1 MGTTLWVLTAILAFG
16 FASAGVMKLLQ
27 PQEKLANLGMEW
39 VNDFGSGTVKQ
50 IGVLEILG
58 AIGLIVPAAVGVVPV
73 LVPIAAVGL
82 AAVMLGAA
90 VVHARRKEVPMIAVN
105 AVLFAIAVVVAWG
118 RFGPYA
124 FGS

>member
-1 MGTTLWVLTAILAFG
+1 MATTLWVLTGILAFG
-16 FASAGVMKLLQ
+16 FASAGAMKLLQ
-27 PQEKLANLGMEW
+27 PKEKLANSGMDW
-39 VNDFGSGTVKQ
+39 VNDFSSGTVKG

>member
-1 MGTTLWVLTAILAFG
+1 
-16 FASAGVMKLLQ
+16 MKLLQ
-27 PQEKLANLGMEW
+27 PKEKLANSGMDW
-39 VNDFGSGTVKQ
+39 VNDFSSGTVKG

>member
-1 MGTTLWVLTAILAFG
+1 MGTTLWVLTAVLAFG

-27 PQEKLANLGMEW
+27 PKEKLANSGMDW
-39 VNDFGSGTVKQ
+39 VNDFSSGTVKL

-82 AAVMLGAA
+82 AVVMLGAA

>member
-27 PQEKLANLGMEW
+27 PQEKLADLGMEW
-39 VNDFGSGTVKQ
+39 VNDFGSGTVKL
-50 IGVLEILG
+50 IGALEILG

-73 LVPIAAVGL
+73 LVPIAAIGL
-82 AAVMLGAA
+82 AGVMLGAA

>member
-27 PQEKLANLGMEW
+27 PQEKLADLGMEW
-39 VNDFGSGTVKQ
+39 VNDFGSGTVKL
-50 IGVLEILG
+50 IGALEILG
-58 AIGLIVPAAVGVVPV
+58 AIGLIVPAAVGVVPL